1 MMKANRRKFAPLLI
15 TAAVVATLAGGGVGM
30 VILAGAYANA
40 LPVANDAVSDH
51 GH

>member
-1 MMKANRRKFAPLLI
+1 MMKTYLRKFAPLLI
-15 TAAVVATLAGGGVGM
+15 TAAVVATVAGGGVGI

-40 LPVANDAVSDH
+40 LPVANDAVSEH